1 MATFTNLENAH
12 VFSKAVITPSMSA
25 SAAGNT
31 SAHTI
36 QSKDTWAEAV
46 PFLEK
51 SDLSGVSADKEFNIE
66 GYGTVKFH
74 YKKNVY
80 CLINSNNN
88 DIPSNGYV
96 GKIIDSEGNTISQ
109 FISPTDVV
117 NDAGQM
123 ATVYQPS
130 LYDSK
135 GESMP
140 LSDYIINPS
149 NGLIYDLKS
158 TGNQGI
164 FATSAADGRTE
175 YKLSFFTYEGAKLD
189 TTITNIKSSINETKD
204 DLSSHASD
212 TDVHITAD
220 ERSKWN
226 SAVQDVTSGNAYL
239 ERGTD
244 DDNIT
249 LTLNVDTNLNDG
261 ATTNSVPSS
270 VAVTSYGSSI
280 ISAHEAKKDGNQ
292 SIHVTEADRSSWD
305 TAATKAGTAIQTV
318 KRAND
323 SSTLITVDQSE
334 TSVSITLSDT
344 IATKDDTT
352 NLENLIKNKVEALPS
367 VYTGDNV
374 FYVNC
379 YGFEYT
385 NPSENIIF
393 DKIEIKFAKNLNTLT
408 EFKPGNAPEI
418 SPLEI
423 ENNICKIVVVK
434 VLTPPSGVYEQPP
447 ASDEIEIATSNYNTG
462 VSKEDNLIAYP
473 SQFKFSEN
481 ILLEEGWNYRFYFYD
496 KNDNLFPASVIVNF
510 ISNGDTT
517 LKQSSVANRY
527 LSDRYGYWG
536 VHGVKQDNETKILN
550 GLGIKLINSLQEH
563 VNNKDIH
570 VTLDDKNNWNS
581 WENAISEEKYTI
593 TEYDKISG
601 NYTTFVL
608 PYNIVPVGS
617 SINTVKL
624 EITKGT
630 PDTSAYLGAGLLFTD
645 GSTKLLRVSNN
656 AESISS
662 RGILTWYFDEA
673 LELEENSRF
682 VFYLLKNK
690 EDFISPH
697 PLVSSDVRICSR
709 AARVV
714 PGSDYSSWNNVISNL
729 NYGFISDAANL
740 EAGNYNSMWDEYP
753 VCTLSKIHHVN
764 NDIRHFKEGEHE
776 QLFSDDER
784 LFATTEEFSTLEENI
799 NDINNE
805 IEAYNY
811 SVAQSIETGTIS
823 GTNNTRGFGTLIA
836 NNITLGKVI
845 TYCHSTNGA
854 ENSNIW
860 LKVFEKTSAPHI
872 FKGISDTS
880 LNHKHGATLEYTFKN
895 SNIKLEA
902 NKEYFFV
909 FCPENQKN
917 STTFQNSGDSIDC
930 CIQTVSNTTGHG
942 GVCGPSG
949 ISNINY
955 IALHK
960 IYKKPGKFAF
970 ATDLE
975 EHTSDNI
982 IHLTPEEKTTVISLK
997 STNINNLYNKTDNV
1011 ATVSN
1016 KTIAFSDGSTAE
1028 FESENIIS
1036 AQYAFR
1042 TTSFRGE
1049 DTDDS
1054 NAPNANSKL
1063 TAFNLRTIY
1072 TSTNGATT
1080 EGGRIDVISDGIELY
1095 KGNDGYYYYRGS
1107 DPVEYEQDLLWKD
1120 DEEYETL
1127 GSLINGT
1134 GMFMRNKIEVFNDD
1148 LTCLTTAKGMFGT
1161 NRQLADFKSPLPSLV
1176 NAKSMFTGCRKLKN
1190 WRIKLPS
1197 LVIGTNMFSDV
1208 NYKMELQSVDT
1219 CLPNLTV
1226 ARQMFAGCF
1235 NLTSFHVPSTSF
1247 SNLYDAREMFIGCPI
1262 TSINGNFESLEDG
1275 TNMLPNAHLDLASIQ
1290 NIAKTI
1296 RNWSNGYP
1304 AGTNE
1309 DGSLKT
1315 VVPTISLGIGL
1326 DYVEGDSNVIAVEA
1340 ELDKIREKGWNV
1352 PVIWNGPSTIST
1364 LDETNKTFFA
1374 RLCDSGAFNTHI
1386 DENGKPCS
1394 IITTDS
1400 LMWISD
1406 KDSWSQ
1412 MVSSLEE
1419 AEAYFKL
1426 TKIEKVEESTDEI
1439 I

>member
-1 MATFTNLENAH
+1 MANFTYIENAH
-12 VFSKAVITPSMSA
+12 VFSKAPVQLNMEASSAVNKSVHTVQSNEIWGEVCPFITKES
-25 SAAGNT
+25 
-31 SAHTI
+31 I
-36 QSKDTWAEAV
+36 KD
-46 PFLEK
+46 L
-51 SDLSGVSADKEFNIE
+51 KEDTLFEID
-66 GYGTVKFH
+66 GYAPVKFN
-74 YKKNVY
+74 YKKPAIV
-80 CLINSNNN
+80 LDAINNN
-88 DIPSNGYV
+88 GMKSNGYV
-96 GKIIDSEGNTISQ
+96 AKVIIDNKPITQ
-109 FISPTDVV
+109 FIADTDVT
-117 NDAGQM
+117 DATGKL
-123 ATVYQPS
+123 ATGYRAV
-130 LYDSK
+130 LYDKTGGEVADSK
-135 GESMP
+135 
-140 LSDYIINPS
+140 YTINYS
-149 NGLIYDLKS
+149 NGLIYFKEPIES
-158 TGNQGI
+158 TLDSHY
-164 FATSAADGRTE
+164 T
-175 YKLSFFTYEGAKLD
+175 LSFFTYEGAKLD

-212 TDVHITAD
+212 TDIHITAD

-244 DDNIT
+244 NDNIT

-270 VAVTSYGSSI
+270 AAVTSYGSSI
-280 ISAHEAKKDGNQ
+280 ISVHEAKKDGNQ
-292 SIHVTEADRSSWD
+292 NIHVTETDRSSWD

-318 KRAND
+318 KRADD

-334 TSVSITLSDT
+334 TSVSIALSDT
-344 IATKDDTT
+344 IATKDELSSHTSDTDIHITADERSKWNIASQKTDRLTFPTTYT
-352 NLENLIKNKVEALPS
+352 NF
-367 VYTGDNV
+367 YDNQY
-374 FYVNC
+374 YVNS
-379 YGFEYT
+379 YGFEYVKLIEDAWIQNIEVSVVLPELRDSLT
-385 NPSENIIF
+385 EINLASDSTITPNIIGE
-393 DKIEIKFAKNLNTLT
+393 KV
-408 EFKPGNAPEI
+408 
-418 SPLEI
+418 
-423 ENNICKIVVVK
+423 CKILVVEGLRDDHYV
-434 VLTPPSGVYEQPP
+434 SAGNFIQDE
-447 ASDEIEIATSNYNTG
+447 DEIELGTSEYNICEKDKNN
-462 VSKEDNLIAYP
+462 S
-473 SQFKFSEN
+473 
-481 ILLEEGWNYRFYFYD
+481 LLVTLNFTFDQPIFLKANKDYRFYFYD
-496 KNDNLFPASVIVNF
+496 RNENLYALPIIVNIDDINNITNNRKEVASRNLYTRYDYF
-510 ISNGDTT
+510 GVWGNANAGVPSPCAPYG
-517 LKQSSVANRY
+517 LKVK
-527 LSDRYGYWG
+527 LS
-536 VHGVKQDNETKILN
+536 
-550 GLGIKLINSLQEH
+550 
-563 VNNKDIH
+563 KDIYSAFVAH
-570 VTLDDKNNWNS
+570 ENNNSIHITENERETWNNS

-601 NYTTFVL
+601 DYTTFVL

-714 PGSDYSSWNNVISNL
+714 PGSDYSSWDNVISNL
-729 NYGFISDAANL
+729 DYGFIANAVNL
-740 EAGNYNSMWDEYP
+740 EAGNYNYMWDEYP

-776 QLFSDDER
+776 QLFSDEKVIFDSEKNVLDTDKGNYYGIQYKPSETFEFNKISIVRDPAAAQIGNKYLFIFKQEGESKVFVQKCITRPGSSIENNICYWKFEPTLLEKNISYFLIFRENEIEEYSKSVVILQALKQSSARESLYFIDNNDQEISSSYVPNIKIYGEGR
-784 LFATTEEFSTLEENI
+784 LFAT
-799 NDINNE
+799 
-805 IEAYNY
+805 
-811 SVAQSIETGTIS
+811 
-823 GTNNTRGFGTLIA
+823 
-836 NNITLGKVI
+836 
-845 TYCHSTNGA
+845 
-854 ENSNIW
+854 
-860 LKVFEKTSAPHI
+860 
-872 FKGISDTS
+872 
-880 LNHKHGATLEYTFKN
+880 
-895 SNIKLEA
+895 
-902 NKEYFFV
+902 
-909 FCPENQKN
+909 
-917 STTFQNSGDSIDC
+917 IDE
-930 CIQTVSNTTGHG
+930 VE
-942 GVCGPSG
+942 V
-949 ISNINY
+949 
-955 IALHK
+955 
-960 IYKKPGKFAF
+960 
-970 ATDLE
+970 
-975 EHTSDNI
+975 HTSDNI
-982 IHLTPEEKTTVISLK
+982 IHLTPEEKTTVVSLK
-997 STNINNLYNKTDNV
+997 STNINNLYDETNNV
-1011 ATVSN
+1011 TTVSN
-1016 KTIAFSDGSTAE
+1016 KTITLSDGTTAE
-1028 FESENIIS
+1028 FNPENIIS
-1036 AQYAFR
+1036 AQYTFR

-1049 DTDDS
+1049 DTNDD

-1072 TSTNGATT
+1072 TSTNGAIT
-1080 EGGRIDVISDGIELY
+1080 EGGRYDVVSDGIELY
-1095 KGNDGYYYYRGS
+1095 KANDGNYYYRSS
-1107 DPVEYEQDLLWKD
+1107 DPVDYEQDLLWKD

-1127 GSLINGT
+1127 GTLVNGT

-1197 LVIGTNMFSDV
+1197 LVIGANMFSDI
-1208 NYKMELQSVDT
+1208 NYKMELQTVDT

-1226 ARQMFAGCF
+1226 ARQMFAGCS

-1275 TNMLPNAHLDLASIQ
+1275 TNMLPNAHLDLVSIQ